1 MRRIR
6 ESTPLRILQG
16 EDDQKERML
25 QALIDWWRGYSE
37 EDMENVKDRL
47 SYCRSGGIYV
57 NRPEQLALRDLRVLR
72 KTQNSRKAEG
82 LKQT

>member
-16 EDDQKERML
+16 EDDREERML
-25 QALIDWWRGYSE
+25 RALIDWWRGYSE

-47 SYCRSGGIYV
+47 SYRRSGGIYV

>member
-1 MRRIR
+1 
-6 ESTPLRILQG
+6 
-16 EDDQKERML
+16 ML

-57 NRPEQLALRDLRVLR
+57 NGPERWLLEICAFCAKPRIAEKLKPSSRPD
-72 KTQNSRKAEG
+72 
-82 LKQT
+82 